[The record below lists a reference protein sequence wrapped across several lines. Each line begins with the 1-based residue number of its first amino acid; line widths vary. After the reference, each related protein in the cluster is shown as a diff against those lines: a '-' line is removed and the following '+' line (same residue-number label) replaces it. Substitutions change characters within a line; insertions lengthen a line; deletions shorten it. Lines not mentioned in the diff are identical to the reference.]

1 VVCTGMTSQRRVA
14 RMRRCVYDEQKI
26 VVDILTEKLI
36 LGILLLAATLTAVLP
51 TVYPTSNLV

>member
-1 VVCTGMTSQRRVA
+1 MTSQRRVA